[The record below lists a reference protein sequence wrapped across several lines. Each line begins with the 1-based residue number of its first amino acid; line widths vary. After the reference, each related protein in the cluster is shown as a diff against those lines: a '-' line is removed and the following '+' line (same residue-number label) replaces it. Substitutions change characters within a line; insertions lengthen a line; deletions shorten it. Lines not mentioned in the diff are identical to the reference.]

1 MTGRAGLAPPCA
13 TVGVA
18 GLGLIG
24 GSIALRIRATWPD
37 VRVVGL
43 DRRRVIQDAVRAGV
57 IHDYVTAIGDLAD
70 CDIVFLAVP
79 VPAILEFI
87 DEAAAEHLT
96 CVLTDVGSTKRLI
109 TAAAARVGLDRFV
122 GGHPMAGSEHA
133 GLTHARADL
142 FEGRPWLLVG
152 RAERADARDLVE
164 RLVRGLG
171 AEPRAIDATA
181 HDRFMAYVSHVPQLV
196 ASALMTSAGQRCGLP
211 GLSASGP
218 AFSEMTRVA
227 SSSFDTWRGTL
238 ATNADFVAEALEALI
253 ARLPSAPALREG
265 GDLAALFAEAQRW
278 RAEFLAAQAR
288 GGHAS

>member
-1 MTGRAGLAPPCA
+1 MTGRVGPAPPCA

-37 VRVVGL
+37 IRVVGL

-57 IHDYVTAIGDLAD
+57 IHDYGSAIGDLAD
-70 CDIVFLAVP
+70 CDVIFLAVP
-79 VPAILEFI
+79 VPSILELI
-87 DEAAAEHLT
+87 EEAAREHLS
-96 CVLTDVGSTKRLI
+96 CVITDVGSTKRLI
-109 TAAAARVGLDRFV
+109 TTAAERAGLDRFV
-122 GGHPMAGSEHA
+122 GGHPMAGGEHA

-142 FEGRPWLLVG
+142 FDDRPWLLVD
-152 RAERADARDLVE
+152 RADRPEARDLVE
-164 RLVRGLG
+164 TLVRGLG
-171 AEPRAIDATA
+171 ARPRGIDATA

-196 ASALMTSAGQRCGLP
+196 ASALMTSAGQRCGIP

-227 SSSFDTWRGTL
+227 SSSFDAWRGTL

-265 GDLAALFAEAQRW
+265 GDLASLFAEAQRW

-288 GGHAS
+288 GHVS